1 MAGMTGTGS
10 PRRICG
16 RVLLVALVCT
26 VSVAVG
32 LDASPAL
39 GVASHAGADHDHR
52 DAHDGHGRGDD
63 ESAAWRVYGHDLAN
77 TRTNTDEHAINRRTV
92 AGLTEQWSKDGLVGV
107 SGTPAVSHGV
117 AYFADWTGTVWAVR
131 AATGQTIWT
140 TKLGGPFVAAP
151 ALGHDS
157 VYVATGATLFSLDR
171 DTGALRWKVVT
182 DPDPIAQIS
191 ASPVVVGDL
200 VIQGV
205 ASAGDV
211 VAPAKYT
218 FRGSIAAYDARTG
231 ALVWR
236 FFATANDA
244 TSGPGVGIWST
255 PAVDREHGL
264 LYVGTGNTFVE
275 PNAPLADALLAIDLH
290 TGKLV
295 WSHQFTAP
303 DIFSGKGRTGPD
315 ADVGASPNLWSD
327 DGRDFVGVGDK
338 AGTYHAFERHT
349 GKLVWEDVLTPG
361 SAFGGVLGSA
371 SYTDGELLVPSN
383 VGNPATNFPT
393 GVAKVFA
400 LDPETGAHRWVS
412 PDLPGKI
419 LGPVS
424 AVHGVVFVPTD
435 SSQLFALDTRTGA
448 QLWTFRAPAQSACG
462 PSIVDGRV
470 LWGYG
475 FTLFS
480 GSGPGGILSFSLP
493 HRR

>member
-1 MAGMTGTGS
+1 M
-10 PRRICG
+10 RG
-16 RVLLVALVCT
+16 RALLIALACT
-26 VSVAVG
+26 VVAGVG

-39 GVASHAGADHDHR
+39 GVASSRAGTD
-52 DAHDGHGRGDD
+52 HGRREGHHERHGDD
-63 ESAAWRVYGHDLAN
+63 ESGSWRVYGHDLAN
-77 TRTNTDEHAINRRTV
+77 TRTNGDEHTINRRTV
-92 AGLTEQWSKDGLVGV
+92 GGLTAQWSKDGIAGV
-107 SGTPAVSHGV
+107 SGTPAVADGV
-117 AYFADWTGTVWAVR
+117 AYFADWTGAVWAVR
-131 AATGQTIWT
+131 AATGQPLWKTQ
-140 TKLGGPFVAAP
+140 LGGVFVAAP
-151 ALGHDS
+151 ALAHDS

-182 DPDPIAQIS
+182 DPDPIAQIT
-191 ASPVVVGDL
+191 ASPVVVGNL

-211 VAPAKYT
+211 IAQPKYT
-218 FRGSIAAYDARTG
+218 FRGSIAAYDAHTG

-236 FFATANDA
+236 FYATANDA

-264 LYVGTGNTFVE
+264 LFVGTGNTFVK
-275 PNAPLADALLAIDLH
+275 PNAPLADSLLAIDYH
-290 TGKLV
+290 TGRLA

-303 DIFSGKGRTGPD
+303 DIFSGDNRTGPD

-327 DGRDFVGVGDK
+327 DGHDFVGVGDK
-338 AGTYHAFERHT
+338 AGTYHAFERRT

-412 PDLPGKI
+412 QDLPGKI

-435 SSQLFALDTRTGA
+435 SSRLFALDTGTGA

-462 PSIVDGRV
+462 PSIVDGRA

-475 FTLFS
+475 FTLFN
-480 GSGPGGILSFSLP
+480 GPGPGGIISFSLP
-493 HRR
+493 EGAMRR